1 MLWEHTGNGGASVQ
15 IAASTRTEEEGHSAA
30 GGGVPGQGCGL
41 ASSGGDA
48 RGGHVEGVVGGCA
61 EDHQGR
67 RQEGNESLGRE
78 THLDAF
84 A

>member
-1 MLWEHTGNGGASVQ
+1 MV
-15 IAASTRTEEEGHSAA
+15 
-30 GGGVPGQGCGL
+30 VPEF
-41 ASSGGDA
+41 SSGGDA
-48 RGGHVEGVVGGCA
+48 STGHVEGVVGGCA

-67 RQEGNESLGRE
+67 GQKGNESLGRE